1 MKKDLVLNI
10 FILLLVIL
18 IDQVTKSIAIYNN
31 TFVANAGMMFGS
43 FSGSHAVI
51 RVSLISSGSIFCLL
65 AYIYFIY
72 GLSSKL
78 KLLKLGLGLFF
89 GGVLSNAIDK
99 MYLNFVV
106 DFIPIKIGKYHFYAN
121 VADAIQ
127 LVGIIFILYVLFFC
141 QDRVWHPDEK
151 RSQVFVNKN
160 AQIAFGLKFAVAGL
174 LSLLMIS
181 IFSYTYMSVEFS
193 TFGEASKK
201 EFILMALVL
210 SFLFSVFLFILGV
223 YLSHL
228 FYGPIFKLKKYI
240 ENEDWEAEF
249 KLRENDQF
257 KELEDM
263 VKNLK
268 NRAPKT

>member
-1 MKKDLVLNI
+1 MKKDLVVNI
-10 FILLLVIL
+10 FILLLVIF
-18 IDQVTKSIAIYNN
+18 IDQVSKAFAIYNN
-31 TFVANAGMMFGS
+31 IFVANAGMMFGS
-43 FSGSHAVI
+43 FSGSHALI
-51 RVSLISSGSIFCLL
+51 RVSLISSGSIFFLL
-65 AYIYFIY
+65 AYLYFIY

-78 KLLKLGLGLFF
+78 KILKLGLGLFF

-106 DFIPIKIGKYHFYAN
+106 DFIPIKLGKYHFYAN
-121 VADAIQ
+121 VADGLQ
-127 LVGIIFILYVLFFC
+127 FVGVILILYVLFFC

-151 RSQVFVNKN
+151 RSGIFVNKN
-160 AQIAFGLKFAVAGL
+160 AQIAFGIKFAIAGL

-193 TFGEASKK
+193 SFGEVNKK

-210 SFLFSVFLFILGV
+210 SLLFSVFLFILGV

-240 ENEDWEAEF
+240 ENEDWGAEF

-257 KELEDM
+257 KELEDI
-263 VKNLK
+263 VKK
-268 NRAPKT
+268 MKK